1 MRSLIIW
8 RDLFMIWLLKS
19 HLYSHTMSPVSILS
33 LKYHTHPPQK
43 KNQADFGIITGLFI
57 LKLTYKACSLLRNLL
72 ICTCI
77 HSYQCYMLKI
87 MKFMTILKLYT
98 YINPYN
104 KKCKYSQE
112 ICKHYL
118 STCKR
123 WQNTHMVLLSFTK
136 CCRWVWG
143 NEYG

>member
-1 MRSLIIW
+1 MKRSVHDMAIE
-8 RDLFMIWLLKS
+8 KS
-19 HLYSHTMSPVSILS
+19 FVFPYNESCIYFKFEIPPPP
-33 LKYHTHPPQK
+33 PPQK
-43 KNQADFGIITGLFI
+43 KQADFGIITGLFI